1 MIGARHAASSNLPIS
16 IGFLGSMG
24 IVGAV
29 LVFMYASTFQ
39 PTVTD
44 LLLSAVALLT
54 IGLSLAYM
62 LVGIRFLPFDLKHFG
77 TSLIWTVFAVVMIF
91 TVNRVVPFTLG
102 VSVLN
107 LRWFAVLMGV
117 AEECFF
123 RLFLCGFIEKVS
135 RSKIF
140 AIVISAFVWTIYHIA
155 RYSGNPS
162 ALWIVL
168 FAGMGLG
175 FTLVQ
180 SRLGDGVIFAHAI
193 VNFLASA

>member
-39 PTVTD
+39 PAVTD

-77 TSLIWTVFAVVMIF
+77 TSLIWTVFAVVLIF

-102 VSVLN
+102 VNVLN

-123 RLFLCGFIEKVS
+123 RLFLCSFIEKVS

-140 AIVISAFVWTIYHIA
+140 AVLISAFVWSIYHIA

-168 FAGMGLG
+168 FAGVGLG

-193 VNFLASA
+193 VNFLASS